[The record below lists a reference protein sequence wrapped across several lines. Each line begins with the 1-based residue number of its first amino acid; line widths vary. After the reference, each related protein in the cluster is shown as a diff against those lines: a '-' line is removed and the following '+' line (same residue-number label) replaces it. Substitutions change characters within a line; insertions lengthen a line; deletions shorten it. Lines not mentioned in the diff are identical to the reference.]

1 MEILVIDDEI
11 EICQLI
17 GRYLTGK
24 GYSVEIALGGE
35 EGWEKLNQSQTN
47 FDLII
52 TDIKM
57 PGLDGLSLLRRLR
70 DHDNLTPLIFMTGHI
85 DQKEAVDDS
94 GLDFCGMILKPF
106 ELKQLID
113 VIEKSRNL
121 Q

>member
-1 MEILVIDDEI
+1 M
-11 EICQLI
+11 
-17 GRYLTGK
+17 
-24 GYSVEIALGGE
+24 GGE

-94 GLDFCGMILKPF
+94 GLGFCGMILKPF

>member
-11 EICQLI
+11 EICRFI
-17 GRYLTGK
+17 SRYLTSK
-24 GYSVEIALGGE
+24 GYSIESALSGE
-35 EGWEKLNQSQTN
+35 EGWVKLSQSQKN

-57 PGLDGLSLLRRLR
+57 PDLDGLSLLKRLR
-70 DHDNLTPLIFMTGHI
+70 DHDNLTPVIFMTGHI
-85 DQKEAVDDS
+85 EFQEAADDS

-113 VIEKSRNL
+113 EIEKSRNR
-121 Q
+121 